1 MTVALLL
8 SLLLAGPSIASNSAC
23 PSSRDIEDQLSVL
36 LPTDGTRPGTAV
48 VVGLPDRLLID
59 LRPMEKS
66 QGEQRSVEVG
76 NDCEQRAKAAAV
88 VIATWWPNEE
98 GVPSRPD
105 LRDRP
110 IPVAARK
117 AVDVSVGALASAS
130 VDGIAPGVRTE
141 FWLRGQKLGARSAL
155 GATFAHGAS
164 LGRGQ
169 AAWWRVSAELGPTY
183 HTKYLRL
190 DAGAVV
196 ALLAVSG
203 SEFTRN
209 DRSFGATLGA
219 TLGVRLAKSTRGARP
234 WIELRGI
241 GWPLSQRIYVLD
253 GVTGAQTSHA
263 LPHVEVQL
271 CAGFAFS
278 LL

>member
-1 MTVALLL
+1 
-8 SLLLAGPSIASNSAC
+8 
-23 PSSRDIEDQLSVL
+23 
-36 LPTDGTRPGTAV
+36 
-48 VVGLPDRLLID
+48 
-59 LRPMEKS
+59 MEKS

-117 AVDVSVGALASAS
+117 AVDVSMGALASAS

-141 FWLRGQKLGARSAL
+141 LWLRGQRFGARSAL

-169 AAWWRVSAELGPTY
+169 AAWWRASAELGPTY

-203 SEFTRN
+203 SEFARN
-209 DRSFGATLGA
+209 DRSFGATFGA
-219 TLGVRLAKSTRGARP
+219 TVGVRLAKSTGRTRP

>member
-1 MTVALLL
+1 MTVALLF

-23 PSSRDIEDQLSVL
+23 PSSRAIDDELLVL
-36 LPTDGTRPGTAV
+36 LPSDGTRSGTAV
-48 VVGLPDRLLID
+48 VVGLPNRLLID
-59 LRPMEKS
+59 LRPADKS
-66 QGEQRSVEVG
+66 HGEQRSVEVG

-98 GVPSRPD
+98 GAPSRPD

-110 IPVAARK
+110 IPVDARK
-117 AVDVSVGALASAS
+117 EFDVSVGALASAS
-130 VDGIAPGVRTE
+130 VDGIAPGVRAE
-141 FWLRGQKLGARSAL
+141 SWLRGQRFGARSAL

-169 AAWWRVSAELGPTY
+169 ATW
-183 HTKYLRL
+183 
-190 DAGAVV
+190 
-196 ALLAVSG
+196 
-203 SEFTRN
+203 N
-209 DRSFGATLGA
+209 DRSFGATFGA
-219 TLGVRLAKSTRGARP
+219 TVGVRLAKSTGRTRP

-253 GVTGAQTSHA
+253 GDTGAQTSHA
-263 LPHVEVQL
+263 LPHLEVQL